1 MNLIRTLPDWL
12 IIAGILLVPLAWA
25 LIGKTISAAS
35 SERWRVVNK
44 VALAVWLI
52 LLLYGAVFSRWDMG
66 LAPSEWGLLPFR
78 NYSAYTMKEVY
89 LNIAMFEPI
98 GMTLGALLK
107 GRMSSVSRL
116 LTALLIGL
124 AGSVTIELL
133 QQLLV
138 LGAFQMD
145 DIIWNVIGCM
155 VGTLSIL
162 VQE

>member
-1 MNLIRTLPDWL
+1 MNLIHTLPYWL
-12 IIAGILLVPLAWA
+12 MIAGILLVPLVWA
-25 LIGKTISAAS
+25 MIGKTISAAS

-66 LAPSEWGLLPFR
+66 LAQAEWGLVPFK

-98 GMTLGALLK
+98 GMTLGVLLK
-107 GRMSSVSRL
+107 GRKSYVSRL
-116 LTALLIGL
+116 LTIMLIGL
-124 AGSVTIELL
+124 SLSVAIELL
-133 QQLLV
+133 QQFLV

-145 DIIWNVIGCM
+145 DIIWNVMGCI
-155 VGTLSIL
+155 VGSTSTKRI
-162 VQE
+162 